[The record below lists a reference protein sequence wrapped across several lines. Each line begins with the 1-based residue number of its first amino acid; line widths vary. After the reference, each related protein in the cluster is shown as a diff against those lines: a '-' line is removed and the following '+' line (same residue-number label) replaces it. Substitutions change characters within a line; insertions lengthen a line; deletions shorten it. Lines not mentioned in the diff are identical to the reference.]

1 MNSKVTYKLKK
12 SIQKVVIQNNSSW
25 PEYLK
30 KIRERGRLTL
40 CPALHGMNERLR
52 KASFLVLDEDNQL
65 RFTTKALRLLI
76 LLSRRNC
83 FLWHFYM
90 VFHIVLLAKDKR

>member
-12 SIQKVVIQNNSSW
+12 SIQNNSSW

-83 FLWHFYM
+83 FFVAFLYGISHC
-90 VFHIVLLAKDKR
+90 IVSKR